1 MKPRGFEPAVSRR
14 SLLTSAFDLK
24 QISLAGQ
31 PDPTPLAFD
40 GKFGSLTLKRM
51 ALNASACR
59 DSHSRLMHC
68 LRTRIC
74 RCKAAMSACDHGGHK
89 RAVFFR
95 STSRLEIS
103 SSREMAVTP
112 D

>member
-14 SLLTSAFDLK
+14 SLLNVRFDLK

-31 PDPTPLAFD
+31 PDPTPFAFD

-51 ALNASACR
+51 APNASACR

-68 LRTRIC
+68 LGTRYVDARPPCPLVTTGAINGPFSF
-74 RCKAAMSACDHGGHK
+74 A
-89 RAVFFR
+89 

-103 SSREMAVTP
+103 SSREMAATP